1 MKKTIIGIALAFCL
15 LLTACS
21 VHAKS
26 DTESITEAAAIS
38 SISDDHNKS
47 PKRECNGYIVLET
60 SLSLSKEDVT
70 DKQFSDAEKILN
82 LLDSKD
88 KSMMNSL
95 SIGKEKAGKTDL
107 ETFYAE
113 ICDVFSFEDST
124 YIVRSC
130 SVISGTVL
138 FDIWCYDGTNV
149 NYAGDF
155 TASEYKRVY
164 PVKKEMPVIAAY
176 TFSVRGFNYADAPV
190 IAADVYTIEN
200 NMLEKCGTEAGK
212 QFFWLYNEDED
223 KSRLFIF
230 DEIKDGSCFA
240 PDDIQNLA
248 LSGDIK
254 QELAWDNGR
263 LEVVSG
269 YGKYVTDE
277 CSNNEKE
284 IMEIFEKAY
293 DLYLAADGISSE
305 EYINIDGVFYLDGN
319 EEDKTLDERIGE
331 YSSSFTRR
339 ECERIF
345 NGMREK
351 DGTEYYVYS
360 YGEKNGEA
368 KDVLTSAKILEN
380 DLTDYDKVTLFS
392 PVRGI
397 DYSYAA
403 GYAEIVEKSADSIE
417 MKYTALYKGSDSTEE
432 NVVFA
437 DGKWSLEDG
446 SDYILSDN
454 DTVRSYEYHLLNE
467 DGHWKFDDFVCYN

>member
-1 MKKTIIGIALAFCL
+1 MKIINIIVPLMTAVI
-15 LLTACS
+15 LTGCREANIQN
-21 VHAKS
+21 S
-26 DTESITEAAAIS
+26 D
-38 SISDDHNKS
+38 
-47 PKRECNGYIVLET
+47 
-60 SLSLSKEDVT
+60 
-70 DKQFSDAEKILN
+70 
-82 LLDSKD
+82 
-88 KSMMNSL
+88 
-95 SIGKEKAGKTDL
+95 
-107 ETFYAE
+107 
-113 ICDVFSFEDST
+113 
-124 YIVRSC
+124 
-130 SVISGTVL
+130 
-138 FDIWCYDGTNV
+138 
-149 NYAGDF
+149 
-155 TASEYKRVY
+155 
-164 PVKKEMPVIAAY
+164 
-176 TFSVRGFNYADAPV
+176 
-190 IAADVYTIEN
+190 N
-200 NMLEKCGTEAGK
+200 N
-212 QFFWLYNEDED
+212 
-223 KSRLFIF
+223 
-230 DEIKDGSCFA
+230 
-240 PDDIQNLA
+240 DDIIN
-248 LSGDIK
+248 S
-254 QELAWDNGR
+254 N
-263 LEVVSG
+263 
-269 YGKYVTDE
+269 YVTDE

-360 YGEKNGEA
+360 YGEKNGEV
-368 KDVLTSAKILEN
+368 KDVLTSEKILEN

-467 DGHWKFDDFVCYN
+467 DGHWKFDDFICYN